1 MYSYVAKGHANKGA
15 HGIRALG
22 VKSAAC
28 SAQTCADP
36 ASKIVTFAVNTFRPN
51 SQYLSH
57 IRYFVDITLS
67 GNTTGTPDFTL
78 LTADLGLVQGL
89 AADGRLVTVLVDN
102 KTGDAI
108 IEFLATAP
116 NDGSLILMPVEAG
129 DAGITAASPRFSF
142 SARARF
148 APDDRKNSSTFITDL
163 TNSALFNAFTPSV
176 SASITGG
183 FPTVLA
189 PQETKTATVTITSEF
204 LQTPA
209 RGVMVVARENRNSKA
224 QALLT
229 RFDRANEDNDDE
241 DRDDKDRGGDRGR
254 SVAAR

>member
-1 MYSYVAKGHANKGA
+1 
-15 HGIRALG
+15 
-22 VKSAAC
+22 
-28 SAQTCADP
+28 
-36 ASKIVTFAVNTFRPN
+36 
-51 SQYLSH
+51 
-57 IRYFVDITLS
+57 
-67 GNTTGTPDFTL
+67 
-78 LTADLGLVQGL
+78 
-89 AADGRLVTVLVDN
+89 
-102 KTGDAI
+102 
-108 IEFLATAP
+108 
-116 NDGSLILMPVEAG
+116 MPVEIG

-148 APDDRKNSSTFITDL
+148 APDDGRNSSTFITDT
-163 TNSALFNAFTPSV
+163 TNSGLFNAFTPSV
-176 SASITGG
+176 TASITGG

-189 PQETKTATVTITSEF
+189 PLEQKTATVTITSEF

-241 DRDDKDRGGDRGR
+241 DRDDKDRGR